1 MAELSTLARPYA
13 KAAFEFALAA
23 NKLQPWFEA
32 LEVSAAVA
40 EQDQVKKALAVS
52 GLSAAQ
58 KASIFV
64 QVCGETMDENQQN
77 FIRTLA
83 SNKRLALLP
92 FVKELF
98 ARMKAQQEKTIDVE
112 VTAAYELPVDLI
124 NKLAQALSAKLDR
137 KVSIQG
143 SVDKSLLG
151 GVVIHTGDIVIDGSV
166 RGRLA
171 KLAEAMKS

>member
-1 MAELSTLARPYA
+1 MAELTTLARPYA
-13 KAAFEFALAA
+13 KAAFEYARSA
-23 NKLQPWFEA
+23 NNVQSWFEA

-40 EQDQVKKALAVS
+40 EHDQVKKALAVS

-58 KASIFV
+58 KASVFV
-64 QVCGETMDENQQN
+64 QVCGDRLDENQQN
-77 FIRTLA
+77 FIHTLA

-92 FVKELF
+92 FVKALF
-98 ARMKAQQEKTIDVE
+98 AKMKAQQEKTIDVE
-112 VTAAYELPVDLI
+112 VTAAFELPVDLI

-137 KVSIQG
+137 KVSVQS

-151 GVVIHTGDIVIDGSV
+151 GVVIHTGDMVIDGSV

>member
-1 MAELSTLARPYA
+1 MAELTTLARPYA
-13 KAAFEFALAA
+13 KAAFEFALSA
-23 NKLQPWFEA
+23 NKLQSWFEA
-32 LEVSAAVA
+32 LEISAAVA
-40 EQDQVKKALAVS
+40 EQDQVKKALGVS

-83 SNKRLALLP
+83 SNKRLALLAY
-92 FVKELF
+92 VKELF

-137 KVSIQG
+137 KVSVQG

-151 GVVIHTGDIVIDGSV
+151 GVVIHTGDMVIDGSV

>member
-1 MAELSTLARPYA
+1 MAELTTLARPYA
-13 KAAFEFALAA
+13 KAAFEFAQAG
-23 NKLQPWFEA
+23 KQLQSWYEA

-40 EQDQVKKALAVS
+40 AQEQVQKALAAS
-52 GLSAAQ
+52 GLSAQQ
-58 KASIFV
+58 KASVFV
-64 QVCGETMDENQQN
+64 QVCGDQLDEKQQN

-92 FVKELF
+92 YIKELF

-112 VTAAYELPVDLI
+112 VKAAYELPVDLI

-137 KVSIQG
+137 TVNVQG

-151 GVVIHTGDIVIDGSV
+151 GVVIHTGDTVIDGSV

-171 KLAEAMKS
+171 KLAEALKS

>member
-13 KAAFEFALAA
+13 KAAFEVALAD
-23 NKLQPWFEA
+23 NMLPFWLDA

-40 EQDQVKKALAVS
+40 EQERVRKAMSAS
-52 GLSAAQ
+52 DLSATQ
-58 KASIFV
+58 KATVFI
-64 QVCGETMDENQQN
+64 QICGEHMDEKIKN

-92 FVKELF
+92 FIKEQF
-98 ARMKAQQEKTIDVE
+98 ATMKAQQEKSIEVE
-112 VTAAYELPVDLI
+112 VTAAYELSADLV
-124 NKLAQALSAKLDR
+124 NKLAQALSAKLNR
-137 KVSIQG
+137 SVSVLS

-151 GVVIHTGDIVIDGSV
+151 GAIIHTGDMVIDGSI

>member
-1 MAELSTLARPYA
+1 MAELTTLARPYA

-23 NKLQPWFEA
+23 NKLQSWFEA

-40 EQDQVKKALAVS
+40 EQDQVKKALSAS
-52 GLSAAQ
+52 GLSAQQ
-58 KASIFV
+58 KASVFV
-64 QVCGETMDENQQN
+64 QVCGEQLDEAQKN
-77 FIRTLA
+77 FIHTLA

-92 FVKELF
+92 FIKELF
-98 ARMKAQQEKTIDVE
+98 SRMKAQQEKTIDVE

-137 KVSIQG
+137 KVSVQG
-143 SVDKSLLG
+143 SVDKNLLG
-151 GVVIHTGDIVIDGSV
+151 GIVISTGDMVIDGSV

>member
-1 MAELSTLARPYA
+1 MAELTTLARPYA
-13 KAAFEFALAA
+13 KAAFEFAQAA
-23 NKLQPWFEA
+23 SNVQSWYEA

-40 EQDQVKKALAVS
+40 SQAQVKQALAAS
-52 GLSAAQ
+52 GLSAQQ
-58 KASIFV
+58 KASVFV
-64 QVCGETMDENQQN
+64 QVCGDQLDEKQQN

-92 FVKELF
+92 YIKELF

-137 KVSIQG
+137 KVSVQG

-151 GVVIHTGDIVIDGSV
+151 GVVIHTGDTVIDGSV

-171 KLAEAMKS
+171 KLAEALKS

>member
-1 MAELSTLARPYA
+1 MAELTTLARPYA
-13 KAAFEFALAA
+13 KAAFEFASAA
-23 NKLQPWFEA
+23 NTVQSWFEA

-40 EQDQVKKALAVS
+40 DQDQVKKALGSS
-52 GLSAAQ
+52 GLSAEQ
-58 KASIFV
+58 KASVFV
-64 QVCGETMDENQQN
+64 QVCGEKMDENQKN

-92 FVKELF
+92 FIKELF
-98 ARMKAQQEKTIDVE
+98 AKMKAAQEKTIDVE
-112 VTAAYELPVDLI
+112 LTSAYELPSDLI

-137 KVSIQG
+137 KVSVQG

-151 GVVIHTGDIVIDGSV
+151 GVVIHTGDLVIDGSV

>member
-1 MAELSTLARPYA
+1 MAELTTLARPYA

-23 NKLQPWFEA
+23 NKLQSWFEA

-40 EQDQVKKALAVS
+40 GQDQVKKALSAS
-52 GLSAAQ
+52 ALSAEQ
-58 KASIFV
+58 KASVFV
-64 QVCGETMDENQQN
+64 QVCGEKMDENVKN
-77 FIRTLA
+77 FVHTLA

-92 FVKELF
+92 FIRDLF
-98 ARMKAQQEKTIDVE
+98 ARMKEQQEKTIEVE

-124 NKLAQALSAKLDR
+124 NKLAQSLSAKLNR
-137 KVSIQG
+137 SVSVNS

-151 GVVIHTGDIVIDGSV
+151 GVVIHTGDMVIDGSV

-171 KLAEAMKS
+171 KLAEALKS

>member
-1 MAELSTLARPYA
+1 MAELTTLARPYA

-23 NKLQPWFEA
+23 NNLQSWFDA

-40 EQDQVKKALAVS
+40 DQPQVQSALGAS

-58 KASIFV
+58 KASVFIE
-64 QVCGETMDENQQN
+64 VCGDNMDENQKN

-92 FVKELF
+92 FIKELF

-112 VTAAYELPVDLI
+112 VTAAYELSVDLI

-137 KVSIQG
+137 KVSVQG

-151 GVVIHTGDIVIDGSV
+151 GAIIRTGDTIIDGSV

>member
-1 MAELSTLARPYA
+1 MAELTTLARPYA
-13 KAAFEFALAA
+13 KAAFEFAQTAS
-23 NKLQPWFEA
+23 NVQSWYEA

-40 EQDQVKKALAVS
+40 DQAQVKQALAAS
-52 GLSAAQ
+52 GLSAQQ
-58 KASIFV
+58 KASVFV
-64 QVCGETMDENQQN
+64 QVCGDQLDEKQQN

-92 FVKELF
+92 YIKELF

-137 KVSIQG
+137 KVSVQG

-151 GVVIHTGDIVIDGSV
+151 GVVIHTGDMVIDGSV

>member
-1 MAELSTLARPYA
+1 MAELTTLARPYA
-13 KAAFEFALAA
+13 KAAFEFAQAA
-23 NKLQPWFEA
+23 SNVQSWYEA
-32 LEVSAAVA
+32 LEVSAAVVSQA
-40 EQDQVKKALAVS
+40 QVKQALAAS
-52 GLSAAQ
+52 GLSAQQ
-58 KASIFV
+58 KASVFV
-64 QVCGETMDENQQN
+64 QVCGDQLDEKQQN

-92 FVKELF
+92 YIKELF

-137 KVSIQG
+137 KVSVQG

-151 GVVIHTGDIVIDGSV
+151 GVVIHTGDTVIDGSV

-171 KLAEAMKS
+171 KLAEALKS